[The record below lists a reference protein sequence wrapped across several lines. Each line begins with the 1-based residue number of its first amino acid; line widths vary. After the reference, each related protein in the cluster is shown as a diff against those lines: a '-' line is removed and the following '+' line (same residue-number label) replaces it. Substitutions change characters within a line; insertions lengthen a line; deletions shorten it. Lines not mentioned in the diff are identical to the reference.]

1 MKKESAC
8 ETKTENVY
16 FSTPKPFSSLLSSAP
31 KFSSIRPPK
40 PNKKRSQSVDG
51 PRIPTV
57 NAHPSVTDDTVTEVT
72 NSQQSNETSK
82 SMKMTNSC
90 SLMPE
95 ETFAKV
101 VAPRAATPEVD
112 LPIQSSPKSKR
123 YCLTRRKTSTLFNS
137 TGQESQESQE
147 EQSENYEED
156 KKDPDLAE
164 LILETQTENCE
175 RTRDASSHVPQSDS
189 ILMCQTDI
197 SSDQFHSLS
206 SYSLLNQVRDVISCK
221 IMQNNA
227 FILIEA
233 VLTELSSIM
242 GRLGNTA
249 PRHSS

>member
-1 MKKESAC
+1 MKKESVGA
-8 ETKTENVY
+8 TKTENVY
-16 FSTPKPFSSLLSSAP
+16 FSTPKPFSSSLSSAP

-57 NAHPSVTDDTVTEVT
+57 TASVTEDTVTEAT
-72 NSQQSNETSK
+72 NSQQSTNETSK

-123 YCLTRRKTSTLFNS
+123 YCLTRRKTSTLFSNND
-137 TGQESQESQE
+137 QEE

-221 IMQNNA
+221 IMHL
-227 FILIEA
+227 FL
-233 VLTELSSIM
+233 LKLY
-242 GRLGNTA
+242 
-249 PRHSS
+249 

>member
-1 MKKESAC
+1 MKKESVG

-57 NAHPSVTDDTVTEVT
+57 TTSVTEDAVIEAT

-123 YCLTRRKTSTLFNS
+123 YCLTRRKTSTLFSNND
-137 TGQESQESQE
+137 QEESE
-147 EQSENYEED
+147 EQSENFEED

-206 SYSLLNQVRDVISCK
+206 SYSLLNQVRDVIYCK
-221 IMQNNA
+221 IMHL
-227 FILIEA
+227 FL
-233 VLTELSSIM
+233 LK
-242 GRLGNTA
+242 
-249 PRHSS
+249 PY

>member
-1 MKKESAC
+1 MKKESAG

-40 PNKKRSQSVDG
+40 PNKKRSQSVDSG
-51 PRIPTV
+51 PRIPTTV
-57 NAHPSVTDDTVTEVT
+57 TTSVTEDVVTAAT

-123 YCLTRRKTSTLFNS
+123 YCLTRRKTSTLFSNND
-137 TGQESQESQE
+137 QEE

-221 IMQNNA
+221 IMHL
-227 FILIEA
+227 FL
-233 VLTELSSIM
+233 LKLY
-242 GRLGNTA
+242 
-249 PRHSS
+249 

>member
-1 MKKESAC
+1 MIILSPSTFKSQPIVWSSDESMKKESAC

-51 PRIPTV
+51 PRIPIV

-101 VAPRAATPEVD
+101 VFKA
-112 LPIQSSPKSKR
+112 II
-123 YCLTRRKTSTLFNS
+123 KTL
-137 TGQESQESQE
+137 
-147 EQSENYEED
+147 
-156 KKDPDLAE
+156 KML
-164 LILETQTENCE
+164 
-175 RTRDASSHVPQSDS
+175 R
-189 ILMCQTDI
+189 
-197 SSDQFHSLS
+197 
-206 SYSLLNQVRDVISCK
+206 
-221 IMQNNA
+221 
-227 FILIEA
+227 
-233 VLTELSSIM
+233 
-242 GRLGNTA
+242 
-249 PRHSS
+249 

>member
-1 MKKESAC
+1 M
-8 ETKTENVY
+8 T
-16 FSTPKPFSSLLSSAP
+16 TPKPFSSLLSSAP

-57 NAHPSVTDDTVTEVT
+57 TASVTEDAVTEAT
-72 NSQQSNETSK
+72 NSQQSNEASK

-95 ETFAKV
+95 EAFAKV

-123 YCLTRRKTSTLFNS
+123 YCLTRRKTSTLFSNND
-137 TGQESQESQE
+137 QKESE
-147 EQSENYEED
+147 EQSENFEED

-221 IMQNNA
+221 I
-227 FILIEA
+227 IIY
-233 VLTELSSIM
+233 SY
-242 GRLGNTA
+242 
-249 PRHSS
+249 